1 MNENI
6 NKRNEL
12 MAQGFIKGLEKRN
25 MKGYYAKD
33 KDEALKLALNLIEEG
48 SSVTMGGAMSV
59 HEIGLVDALKKG
71 NYNFIDRDEL
81 PDRKTAAMA
90 AYGADVFLASCNA
103 VTQDGIL
110 VNIDGFGNRVSAI
123 AGGPDKVVLIVGVNK
138 VCSDLDAAM
147 KRARNTAAPI
157 NVQRFNLNTPCSKT
171 GTCHD
176 CTSPDCI
183 CGQILTTRFT
193 MIPDRI
199 HVILVN
205 ENLGF

>member
-1 MNENI
+1 MNDNV

-33 KDEALKLALNLIEEG
+33 KDEALKIALGLIKEG
-48 SSVTMGGAMSV
+48 STVTMGGAMSV
-59 HEIGLVDALKKG
+59 HEIGLVDALEKG
-71 NYNFIDRDEL
+71 DYNYIDRNKL
-81 PDRKTAAMA
+81 PDRKAAALA
-90 AYGADVFLASCNA
+90 AYTADVFLASCNA

-110 VNIDGFGNRVSAI
+110 VHIDGYGNRVSAI
-123 AGGPDKVVLIVGVNK
+123 AGGPDKVILVVGVNK
-138 VCSDLDAAM
+138 VCSDVDAAV
-147 KRARNTAAPI
+147 KRARSVAAPT

-171 GTCHD
+171 GTCHN

-183 CGQILTTRFT
+183 CGFFLITRFT
-193 MIPDRI
+193 MVPDRI

-205 ENLGF
+205 EDLGF

>member
-33 KDEALKLALNLIEEG
+33 KDEALKLALELIEEG

-81 PDRKTAAMA
+81 PDRKAAAMA
-90 AYGADVFLASCNA
+90 AYSADVFLASCNA
-103 VTQDGIL
+103 VTEDGIL

-199 HVILVN
+199 HVVLVN